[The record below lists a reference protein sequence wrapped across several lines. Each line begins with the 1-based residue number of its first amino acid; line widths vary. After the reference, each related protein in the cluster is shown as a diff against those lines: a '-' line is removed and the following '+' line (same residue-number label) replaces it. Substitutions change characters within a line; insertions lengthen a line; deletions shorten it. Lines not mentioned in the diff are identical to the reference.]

1 MTEPHLTDPRMPAG
15 GLPDQGRAQPRGGVA
30 ELRHAALALEVAA
43 IAAGVSLV
51 LMFASVEPLGTVN
64 DYLNAVVG
72 WLVLAMA
79 LVVRRAQGPGPLAGV
94 AVAAAAL
101 AAALLT
107 WGTYLVVSGTTGYYR
122 AGLVSSLGLAATGA
136 WLLLAHAASG
146 GSGQLDGGPTRLGRL
161 TGWFMVGGVLVV
173 PSLVGGV
180 DDMATAPWHAWL
192 AEGCA
197 WLGLYV
203 LLPVWCGRLR
213 RALGRGARIGA

>member
-1 MTEPHLTDPRMPAG
+1 MTEPHVTDPRMPAG
-15 GLPDQGRAQPRGGVA
+15 GPPDQGQSRPRSGVA
-30 ELRHAALALEVAA
+30 ELPHAALALEVAA
-43 IAAGVSLV
+43 VAAAVSLA

-64 DYLNAVVG
+64 DFLNAVVG

-79 LVVRRAQGPGPLAGV
+79 LVVRRTQGPGLLAGA
-94 AVAAAAL
+94 AVAAGAL

-146 GSGQLDGGPTRLGRL
+146 GSGLLDDGPARLGRV
-161 TGWFMVGGVLVV
+161 TGWFMAGGVLVV
-173 PSLVGGV
+173 PSLVAGA
-180 DDMATAPWHAWL
+180 DDLASAPWHAWL

-197 WLGLYV
+197 WLGLFV
-203 LLPVWCGRLR
+203 LLPVWSGRLR